1 MVVSIPAPQSQFPH
15 SNFADAGADADDS
28 WAVGEIGE
36 TASFIVDRI
45 AEDRKFLAD
54 LNDDS
59 FDFQQWYQEQLDDF
73 TADQDNVAY
82 DNDTDRS
89 DDLDDFTE
97 QLNELSTEFASSQGE
112 DYANF
117 VRDIIGEGIDH
128 LHDQSQELLG
138 RLQETANDL
147 NDLEEQE
154 YDLYIQMSKISCVHT
169 TNYNVVP
176 ILPST
181 TDLDLNP
188 SNYDPS
194 AASTPV
200 SAFSG
205 TAWPGKLL
213 DNPND
218 PSNSAN
224 AGKYIFLFG
233 PFTDDGTNGGFIL
246 KKSSCSL
253 DQLREE
259 LNEAYKKYN
268 ASTTSGTQTKQRK
281 KIKSLQKKYRD
292 YVRKWQKLQHTFI
305 DVQQKEDHEKD
316 EYDEYEFLLS
326 AAQDLQEL
334 GMQGSDALVLP
345 DSRIPTATV

>member
-128 LHDQSQELLG
+128 LHDQSQELLA

-147 NDLEEQE
+147 NDIEEQE
-154 YDLYIQMSKISCVHT
+154 YDLYIQMSKITCVDPGYHVIPIDLTANSVDDGNGNTWAPKLTDNPGTGDYPLIPALDSQLPNSSCV
-169 TNYNVVP
+169 
-176 ILPST
+176 
-181 TDLDLNP
+181 
-188 SNYDPS
+188 
-194 AASTPV
+194 
-200 SAFSG
+200 
-205 TAWPGKLL
+205 
-213 DNPND
+213 
-218 PSNSAN
+218 
-224 AGKYIFLFG
+224 
-233 PFTDDGTNGGFIL
+233 
-246 KKSSCSL
+246 L

-268 ASTTSGTQTKQRK
+268 KPSDPNAPPRTSASQTKQRK
-281 KIKSLQKKYRD
+281 KIKALQKKWRD
-292 YVRKWQKLQHTFI
+292 NVRKWQKAQHTFN
-305 DVQQKEDHEKD
+305 DLQQKEDHEKD
-316 EYDEYEFLLS
+316 EYDEYEVLLS